1 MSWSW
6 WLLRTVVLHS
16 ERRKGRVAPVDT
28 PLTVTT
34 LPTSVSPKS
43 RWLTVSYLLLPVAV
57 LPAMALYGTLARS
70 LIFAAGLI

>member
-1 MSWSW
+1 M
-6 WLLRTVVLHS
+6 LACH
-16 ERRKGRVAPVDT
+16 